1 MLVKIDNDQVI
12 NVLVT
17 ELRSARNFLIGLRS
31 ARNFLINDWIK
42 VRNKKEVFVF
52 DKDPQKD
59 LAELSKHIEAMRVVI
74 QYYGGEL

>member
-1 MLVKIDNDQVI
+1 MLVKIDYDQVV
-12 NVLVT
+12 NVIT
-17 ELRSARNFLIGLRS
+17 EELRQSRNT
-31 ARNFLINDWIK
+31 LINDWVK
-42 VRNKKEVFVF
+42 VRDKNEGFIF

>member
-17 ELRSARNFLIGLRS
+17 ELRSARNFLID
-31 ARNFLINDWIK
+31 DWVK
-42 VRNKKEVFVF
+42 VRDKNEGFVF

-59 LAELSKHIEAMRVVI
+59 LAEISKHIEAMRVVI